1 MSNQSGSNQSGSDE
15 KVARCPIPEVRRI
28 PNDGTP
34 LCPSSTFATWR
45 EEGAATPLEYS
56 DGHVGMIINR
66 YELARMVLE
75 DKRFSQSPPRMPA
88 HHGDVL
94 TKGYELTSGN
104 ELDAGNVLGLDGE
117 QHARIRRTILNRY
130 SVKSARS
137 YESDMKEI
145 IAKQFEIL
153 KAQPR
158 PVDITEHYSQPISA
172 AGHMRV
178 LGIPEK
184 FRSRYSELFV
194 EESETDQKIAFL
206 REVLAV
212 KKNELAEDVLSDLLR
227 TDLTVPEIEGLT
239 LSLMVSG
246 RDSVAYMI
254 STAMTALLNNPDQL
268 EALKNNPEL
277 IHGGMEEFMRV
288 GAMFLT
294 VFPRTATE
302 DVEFGDVKIPAGVS
316 VSVSPVAANHD
327 ERQFSDPDRFDLS
340 RDAFGHMGFGHGIHG
355 CVGQQVARVEIKTAV
370 MQLIS
375 NTSGLRLIKAE
386 QNEPIP
392 FAHPVATYDAGEV
405 IVDWN

>member
-1 MSNQSGSNQSGSDE
+1 MSNQSGSDE
-15 KVARCPIPEVRRI
+15 KVARCPMPEVRRI

-45 EEGAATPLEYS
+45 DEGAATPLEYS

-145 IAKQFEIL
+145 VAKQFEIL
-153 KAQPR
+153 IAQPR

-194 EESETDQKIAFL
+194 EESETDQKIEFL

-268 EALKNNPEL
+268 EALKNDPEL

-302 DVEFGDVKIPAGVS
+302 DIEFGDVKIPAGLS

>member
-1 MSNQSGSNQSGSDE
+1 MSNQSGSDE
-15 KVARCPIPEVRRI
+15 KVARCPMPEVRRI

-45 EEGAATPLEYS
+45 DEGAATPLEYS

-145 IAKQFEIL
+145 VAKQFEIL
-153 KAQPR
+153 IAQPR

-194 EESETDQKIAFL
+194 EESETDQKIEFL

-268 EALKNNPEL
+268 EALKNDPEL

-302 DVEFGDVKIPAGVS
+302 DIEFGDVKIPAGLS

-370 MQLIS
+370 MHLIS

>member
-1 MSNQSGSNQSGSDE
+1 MDEVKNQVS
-15 KVARCPIPEVRRI
+15 ACPAHNVRRI

-34 LCPSSTFATWR
+34 LCPSPTFAIWR
-45 EEGAATPLEYS
+45 DEGAATPLEYS
-56 DGHVGMIINR
+56 DGHQGMIINR
-66 YELARMVLE
+66 YELARLILE

-88 HHGDVL
+88 HHGDVS
-94 TKGYELTSGN
+94 TKGYEVTSGN

-145 IAKQFEIL
+145 IVKQFEIL
-153 KAQPR
+153 KGQPR
-158 PVDITEHYSQPISA
+158 PVDITKHYSQPISA

-178 LGIPEK
+178 LGIPEQ
-184 FRSRYSELFV
+184 FRIQYSELFV
-194 EESETDQKIAFL
+194 EESETEEKISFL

-212 KKNELAEDVLSDLLR
+212 KKDLLVEDVLSDLLR

-268 EALKNNPEL
+268 KALKDDPEL

-302 DVEFGDVKIPAGVS
+302 DIEFGDVRIPAGQS

-327 ERQFSDPDRFDLS
+327 ERQFEDPDRFDLT

-370 MQLIS
+370 MQLVS
-375 NTSGLRLIKAE
+375 NTPGLRLIEAE

-392 FAHPVATYDAGEV
+392 FAHPVATYDAGAV
-405 IVDWN
+405 IVDWD

>member
-1 MSNQSGSNQSGSDE
+1 
-15 KVARCPIPEVRRI
+15 
-28 PNDGTP
+28 
-34 LCPSSTFATWR
+34 
-45 EEGAATPLEYS
+45 
-56 DGHVGMIINR
+56 
-66 YELARMVLE
+66 
-75 DKRFSQSPPRMPA
+75 MPA

-94 TKGYELTSGN
+94 TKGYEVTSGN

-145 IAKQFEIL
+145 IAKQFEIF
-153 KAQPR
+153 KTQPR
-158 PVDITEHYSQPISA
+158 PVDLTEFYSQPISA

-184 FRSRYSELFV
+184 FRARYSELFV
-194 EESETDQKIAFL
+194 EESETAEKVEFL

-268 EALKNNPEL
+268 EELKVAKKAFSEA
-277 IHGGMEEFMRV
+277 
-288 GAMFLT
+288 GAHSTTCYFCL
-294 VFPRTATE
+294 
-302 DVEFGDVKIPAGVS
+302 GD
-316 VSVSPVAANHD
+316 D
-327 ERQFSDPDRFDLS
+327 
-340 RDAFGHMGFGHGIHG
+340 
-355 CVGQQVARVEIKTAV
+355 
-370 MQLIS
+370 IS
-375 NTSGLRLIKAE
+375 
-386 QNEPIP
+386 
-392 FAHPVATYDAGEV
+392 Y
-405 IVDWN
+405 

>member
-1 MSNQSGSNQSGSDE
+1 MSNQSGSDE
-15 KVARCPIPEVRRI
+15 KVARCPMPEVRRI

-45 EEGAATPLEYS
+45 DEGAATPLEYS

-145 IAKQFEIL
+145 IANQFEIL
-153 KAQPR
+153 MAQPR
-158 PVDITEHYSQPISA
+158 PVDITKHYSQPISA

-194 EESETDQKIAFL
+194 EESETEEKIAFL

-212 KKNELAEDVLSDLLR
+212 KKHELAEDVLSDLLR

-268 EALKNNPEL
+268 EALKNDPEL

-302 DVEFGDVKIPAGVS
+302 DVDFGDVKIPAGVS

-355 CVGQQVARVEIKTAV
+355 CVGQQVARVEIKAAV
-370 MQLIS
+370 MQLVS

-392 FAHPVATYDAGEV
+392 FAHPVATYEAGEV

>member
-1 MSNQSGSNQSGSDE
+1 MSNQSGSDE
-15 KVARCPIPEVRRI
+15 KVARCPMPEVRRI

-45 EEGAATPLEYS
+45 DEGAATPLEYS

-153 KAQPR
+153 MAQPR
-158 PVDITEHYSQPISA
+158 PVDITKHYSQPISA

-194 EESETDQKIAFL
+194 EESETEEKIAFL

-212 KKNELAEDVLSDLLR
+212 KKHELAEDVLSDLLR

-268 EALKNNPEL
+268 EALKNDPEL

-302 DVEFGDVKIPAGVS
+302 DVDFGDVKIPAGVS

-355 CVGQQVARVEIKTAV
+355 CVGQQVARVEIKAAV
-370 MQLIS
+370 MQLVS

-392 FAHPVATYDAGEV
+392 FAHPVATYEAGEV

>member
-1 MSNQSGSNQSGSDE
+1 MSNQSGSDE
-15 KVARCPIPEVRRI
+15 KVARCPMPEVRRI

-45 EEGAATPLEYS
+45 DEGAATPLEYS

-145 IAKQFEIL
+145 IAKQFEVL
-153 KAQPR
+153 MAQPR

-194 EESETDQKIAFL
+194 EESETDQKIEFL

-268 EALKNNPEL
+268 EALKNDPEL

-302 DVEFGDVKIPAGVS
+302 DIEFGDVKIPAGLS

>member
-1 MSNQSGSNQSGSDE
+1 MSNQSGSDE
-15 KVARCPIPEVRRI
+15 KIARCPMPEVRRI

-137 YESDMKEI
+137 YESDLKEI

-153 KAQPR
+153 MAQPR

-184 FRSRYSELFV
+184 FRRRYSELFV
-194 EESETDQKIAFL
+194 EESETEEKIAFL

-212 KKNELAEDVLSDLLR
+212 KKHELAEDVLSDLLR

-268 EALKNNPEL
+268 EALKNDPEL

-375 NTSGLRLIKAE
+375 NTSGLRLIEAE
-386 QNEPIP
+386 QNKPIP

>member
-1 MSNQSGSNQSGSDE
+1 MSNQSGSDE
-15 KVARCPIPEVRRI
+15 KVARCPMPEVRRI

-45 EEGAATPLEYS
+45 DEGAATPLEYS

-153 KAQPR
+153 KSQPR
-158 PVDITEHYSQPISA
+158 PVDITKHYSQPISA

-194 EESETDQKIAFL
+194 EESETDQKIEFL

-268 EALKNNPEL
+268 EALKNDPEL

-302 DVEFGDVKIPAGVS
+302 DIEFGDVKIPAGLS

-370 MQLIS
+370 MHLIS

>member
-1 MSNQSGSNQSGSDE
+1 MSNQSGSDE
-15 KVARCPIPEVRRI
+15 KVARCPMPEVRRI

-45 EEGAATPLEYS
+45 DEGAATPLEYS

-153 KAQPR
+153 MAQPR
-158 PVDITEHYSQPISA
+158 PVDITKHYSQPISA

-194 EESETDQKIAFL
+194 EESETDQKIEFL

-268 EALKNNPEL
+268 EALKNDPEL

-370 MQLIS
+370 MQLVS

-392 FAHPVATYDAGEV
+392 FAHPVATYEAGEV

>member
-1 MSNQSGSNQSGSDE
+1 MSNQSGSDE
-15 KVARCPIPEVRRI
+15 KVARCPMPEVRRI

-45 EEGAATPLEYS
+45 DEGAATPLEYS

-153 KAQPR
+153 MAQPR
-158 PVDITEHYSQPISA
+158 PVDITKHYSQPISA

-194 EESETDQKIAFL
+194 EESETDQKIEFL

-212 KKNELAEDVLSDLLR
+212 KKHELAEDVLSDLLR

-268 EALKNNPEL
+268 EALKNDPEL

-302 DVEFGDVKIPAGVS
+302 DVEFGDVKIPAGLS

-370 MQLIS
+370 MQLVS
-375 NTSGLRLIKAE
+375 NTSGLRLIEAE
-386 QNEPIP
+386 QNKPIP

>member
-1 MSNQSGSNQSGSDE
+1 MSNQSGSNDNQA
-15 KVARCPIPEVRRI
+15 KCPMPEVRRI

-34 LCPSSTFATWR
+34 LCPSTTFATWR

-56 DGHVGMIINR
+56 DGHIGMIINR

-153 KAQPR
+153 KTQPR
-158 PVDITEHYSQPISA
+158 PVDITKHYSQPISA

-194 EESETDQKIAFL
+194 EESETNAKVEFL

-212 KKNELAEDVLSDLLR
+212 KKDALAEDVLSDLLR

-254 STAMTALLNNPDQL
+254 STSMTALLNNPDQL
-268 EALKNNPEL
+268 EALKNDPDL

-302 DVEFGDVKIPAGVS
+302 DVEFGDIKIPAGQS

-370 MQLIS
+370 MQLVS
-375 NTSGLRLIKAE
+375 NTSGLRLIEAE

-405 IVDWN
+405 IVDWD

>member
-1 MSNQSGSNQSGSDE
+1 MSNQSGSDE
-15 KVARCPIPEVRRI
+15 KVARCPMPEVRRI

-45 EEGAATPLEYS
+45 DEGAATPLEYS

-153 KAQPR
+153 IAQPR

-194 EESETDQKIAFL
+194 EESETDQKIEFL

-268 EALKNNPEL
+268 EALKNDPEL

-302 DVEFGDVKIPAGVS
+302 DIEFGDVKIPAGLS

>member
-1 MSNQSGSNQSGSDE
+1 MSNQSGSDE
-15 KVARCPIPEVRRI
+15 KVARCPMPEVRRI

-45 EEGAATPLEYS
+45 DEGAATPLEYS

-153 KAQPR
+153 IAQPR

-194 EESETDQKIAFL
+194 EESETDQKIEFL

-254 STAMTALLNNPDQL
+254 STAMTALLNNTDQL
-268 EALKNNPEL
+268 EALKNDPEL

-302 DVEFGDVKIPAGVS
+302 DIEFGDVKIPAGLS

>member
-1 MSNQSGSNQSGSDE
+1 MSNQSGSDE
-15 KVARCPIPEVRRI
+15 KVARCPMPEVRRI

-45 EEGAATPLEYS
+45 DEGAATPLEYS

-145 IAKQFEIL
+145 IAKQFEVL
-153 KAQPR
+153 MAQPR

-194 EESETDQKIAFL
+194 EESETDQKIEFL

-268 EALKNNPEL
+268 EALKNDPEL

-302 DVEFGDVKIPAGVS
+302 DIEFGDVKIPAGLS

-370 MQLIS
+370 MHLIS

-405 IVDWN
+405 IVDWD

>member
-1 MSNQSGSNQSGSDE
+1 M
-15 KVARCPIPEVRRI
+15 PEVRRI

-153 KAQPR
+153 NVTNFDFALTGQNTTCGYQNGIIN
-158 PVDITEHYSQPISA
+158 VAITSA
-172 AGHMRV
+172 TTGV
-178 LGIPEK
+178 TN
-184 FRSRYSELFV
+184 FQYF
-194 EESETDQKIAFL
+194 
-206 REVLAV
+206 
-212 KKNELAEDVLSDLLR
+212 
-227 TDLTVPEIEGLT
+227 
-239 LSLMVSG
+239 LSLN
-246 RDSVAYMI
+246 
-254 STAMTALLNNPDQL
+254 TLL
-268 EALKNNPEL
+268 
-277 IHGGMEEFMRV
+277 
-288 GAMFLT
+288 
-294 VFPRTATE
+294 
-302 DVEFGDVKIPAGVS
+302 
-316 VSVSPVAANHD
+316 
-327 ERQFSDPDRFDLS
+327 
-340 RDAFGHMGFGHGIHG
+340 
-355 CVGQQVARVEIKTAV
+355 
-370 MQLIS
+370 
-375 NTSGLRLIKAE
+375 
-386 QNEPIP
+386 
-392 FAHPVATYDAGEV
+392 YD
-405 IVDWN
+405 IN

>member
-1 MSNQSGSNQSGSDE
+1 MSNQSGSDE
-15 KVARCPIPEVRRI
+15 KVARCPMPEVRRI

-153 KAQPR
+153 MAQPR
-158 PVDITEHYSQPISA
+158 PVDITKHYSQPISA

-194 EESETDQKIAFL
+194 EESETDQKIEFL

-212 KKNELAEDVLSDLLR
+212 KKHELAEDVLSDLLR

-268 EALKNNPEL
+268 EALKNDPEL

-302 DVEFGDVKIPAGVS
+302 DVEFGDVKIPAGLS

-370 MQLIS
+370 MQLVS
-375 NTSGLRLIKAE
+375 NTSGLRLIEAE
-386 QNEPIP
+386 QNKPIP

>member
-1 MSNQSGSNQSGSDE
+1 M
-15 KVARCPIPEVRRI
+15 PEVRRI

-153 KAQPR
+153 MAQPR
-158 PVDITEHYSQPISA
+158 PVDITKHYSQPISA

-194 EESETDQKIAFL
+194 EESETHQKIEFL

-212 KKNELAEDVLSDLLR
+212 KKHELAEDVLSDLLR

-268 EALKNNPEL
+268 EALKNDPEL

-302 DVEFGDVKIPAGVS
+302 DVDFGDVKIPAGVS

-370 MQLIS
+370 MQLVS

>member
-1 MSNQSGSNQSGSDE
+1 MSNQSGSDE
-15 KVARCPIPEVRRI
+15 KVARCPMPEVRRI

-153 KAQPR
+153 MAQPR
-158 PVDITEHYSQPISA
+158 PVDITKHYSQPISA

-194 EESETDQKIAFL
+194 EESETHQKIEFL

-212 KKNELAEDVLSDLLR
+212 KKHELAEDVLSDLLR

-268 EALKNNPEL
+268 EALKNDPEL

-302 DVEFGDVKIPAGVS
+302 DVDFGDVKIPAGVS

-370 MQLIS
+370 MQLVS

>member
-1 MSNQSGSNQSGSDE
+1 
-15 KVARCPIPEVRRI
+15 
-28 PNDGTP
+28 
-34 LCPSSTFATWR
+34 
-45 EEGAATPLEYS
+45 
-56 DGHVGMIINR
+56 
-66 YELARMVLE
+66 
-75 DKRFSQSPPRMPA
+75 MPA
-88 HHGDVL
+88 HHGQVL
-94 TKGYELTSGN
+94 ITGYELTSGN

-137 YESDMKEI
+137 YESDIKEI

-153 KAQPR
+153 KSQPR
-158 PVDITEHYSQPISA
+158 PVDITKHYSQPISA

-178 LGIPEK
+178 LGIPEQ
-184 FRSRYSELFV
+184 FRTRYSELFV
-194 EESETDQKIAFL
+194 EESETEEKIAFL

-212 KKNELAEDVLSDLLR
+212 KKDLLAEDVLSDLLR

-268 EALKNNPEL
+268 EALIANPEL

-302 DVEFGDVKIPAGVS
+302 DVEFGDIKIPAGQS

-327 ERQFSDPDRFDLS
+327 ERQFEDPDRFDLS

-375 NTSGLRLIKAE
+375 NAPGLHLIKAE

-392 FAHPVATYDAGEV
+392 FAHPVATYEAGAV
-405 IVDWN
+405 IVDWK

>member
-1 MSNQSGSNQSGSDE
+1 MSNQSGSDE
-15 KVARCPIPEVRRI
+15 KVARCPMPEVRRI

-56 DGHVGMIINR
+56 DGHIGMIINR

-145 IAKQFEIL
+145 IAKQFAIL
-153 KAQPR
+153 MAQPR

-194 EESETDQKIAFL
+194 EESETDQKIEFL

-212 KKNELAEDVLSDLLR
+212 KKHELAEDVLSDLLR

-268 EALKNNPEL
+268 EALKNDPEL

-302 DVEFGDVKIPAGVS
+302 DIEFGDVKIPAGLS

>member
-1 MSNQSGSNQSGSDE
+1 MSNQSGSDE
-15 KVARCPIPEVRRI
+15 KVARCPMPEVRRI

-153 KAQPR
+153 MAQPR
-158 PVDITEHYSQPISA
+158 PVDITRHYSQPISA

-194 EESETDQKIAFL
+194 EESETDQKIEFL

-212 KKNELAEDVLSDLLR
+212 KKHELAEDVLSDLLR

-268 EALKNNPEL
+268 EALKNDPEL

-302 DVEFGDVKIPAGVS
+302 DVDFGDVKIPAGVS

-370 MQLIS
+370 MQLVS

-392 FAHPVATYDAGEV
+392 FAHPVATYEAGEV

>member
-1 MSNQSGSNQSGSDE
+1 MSNQSGSDE
-15 KVARCPIPEVRRI
+15 KVARCPMPEVRRI

-153 KAQPR
+153 MAQPR
-158 PVDITEHYSQPISA
+158 PVDITKHYSQPISA

-212 KKNELAEDVLSDLLR
+212 KKHELAEDVLSDLLR

-268 EALKNNPEL
+268 EALKNDPEL

-302 DVEFGDVKIPAGVS
+302 DVEFGDVKIPAGLS

-370 MQLIS
+370 MQLVS

>member
-1 MSNQSGSNQSGSDE
+1 MSNQSGSDE
-15 KVARCPIPEVRRI
+15 KIARCPMPEVRRI

-153 KAQPR
+153 MAQPR
-158 PVDITEHYSQPISA
+158 PVDITKHYSQPISA

-194 EESETDQKIAFL
+194 EESETEEKIAFL

-268 EALKNNPEL
+268 EALKNDPEL

-375 NTSGLRLIKAE
+375 NTSGLRLIEAE
-386 QNEPIP
+386 QNKPIP

>member
-1 MSNQSGSNQSGSDE
+1 MSSESGDN
-15 KVARCPIPEVRRI
+15 VARCPMPEVRRI

-56 DGHVGMIINR
+56 DGHIGMIINR

-88 HHGDVL
+88 HHGDIS
-94 TKGYELTSGN
+94 TKGYEVTSGN

-145 IAKQFEIL
+145 ITKQFEIL
-153 KAQPR
+153 KTQRR
-158 PVDITEHYSQPISA
+158 PVNITKHYSEPISA
-172 AGHMRV
+172 AGHIRV
-178 LGIPEK
+178 LGIPKK

-194 EESETDQKIAFL
+194 EESETNEKIDFL
-206 REVLAV
+206 REVLSV
-212 KKNELAEDVLSDLLR
+212 KKDELAEDVLSDLLR
-227 TDLTVPEIEGLT
+227 TDLTVPEVEGLT

-254 STAMTALLNNPDQL
+254 STAITALLNNPDQL
-268 EALKNNPEL
+268 EVLKKDPEL

-294 VFPRTATE
+294 VFPRTAIE
-302 DVEFGDVKIPAGVS
+302 DVELDGVKIPAGLS

-340 RDAFGHMGFGHGIHG
+340 RDAFGHLGFGHGIHG
-355 CVGQQVARVEIKTAV
+355 CVGQQVARVEIKNAV

-375 NTSGLRLIKAE
+375 NTPGLRLIKAE

-392 FAHPVATYDAGEV
+392 FAHPVATYHAGAV
-405 IVDWN
+405 IVDWD

>member
-1 MSNQSGSNQSGSDE
+1 MSNQSGSDE
-15 KVARCPIPEVRRI
+15 KVARCPMPEVRRI

-45 EEGAATPLEYS
+45 DEGAATPLEYS

-153 KAQPR
+153 MAQPR
-158 PVDITEHYSQPISA
+158 PVDITKHYSQPISA

-194 EESETDQKIAFL
+194 EESETDQKIEFL

-212 KKNELAEDVLSDLLR
+212 KKHELAEDVLSDLLR

-268 EALKNNPEL
+268 EALKNDPEL

-302 DVEFGDVKIPAGVS
+302 DVEFGDVKIPAGLS

-370 MQLIS
+370 MQLVL
-375 NTSGLRLIKAE
+375 NTSGLRLIEAE
-386 QNEPIP
+386 QNKPIP

>member
-1 MSNQSGSNQSGSDE
+1 MSNQSGSDE
-15 KVARCPIPEVRRI
+15 KVARCPMPEVRRI

-153 KAQPR
+153 MAQPR
-158 PVDITEHYSQPISA
+158 PVDITKHYSQPISA

-184 FRSRYSELFV
+184 FRRRYSELFV
-194 EESETDQKIAFL
+194 EESETDQKIEFL

-212 KKNELAEDVLSDLLR
+212 KKHELAEDVLSDLLR

-268 EALKNNPEL
+268 EALKNDPEL

-375 NTSGLRLIKAE
+375 NTSGLRLIEAE
-386 QNEPIP
+386 QNKPIP

>member
-1 MSNQSGSNQSGSDE
+1 MSNQSGSDE
-15 KVARCPIPEVRRI
+15 KVARCPMPEVRRI

-153 KAQPR
+153 MAQPR
-158 PVDITEHYSQPISA
+158 PVDITKHYSQPISA

-194 EESETDQKIAFL
+194 EESETEEKIAFL

-212 KKNELAEDVLSDLLR
+212 KKHELAEDVLSDLLR

-268 EALKNNPEL
+268 EALKNDPEL

-302 DVEFGDVKIPAGVS
+302 DVDFGDVKIPAGVS

-370 MQLIS
+370 MQLVS

-392 FAHPVATYDAGEV
+392 FAHPVATYEAGEV

>member
-1 MSNQSGSNQSGSDE
+1 M
-15 KVARCPIPEVRRI
+15 PEVRRI

-153 KAQPR
+153 MAQPR
-158 PVDITEHYSQPISA
+158 PVDITKHYSQPISA

-194 EESETDQKIAFL
+194 EESETEEKIAFL

-268 EALKNNPEL
+268 DALKNDPEL

-375 NTSGLRLIKAE
+375 NTSGLRLIEAE
-386 QNEPIP
+386 QNKPIP
-392 FAHPVATYDAGEV
+392 FAHPVATYEAGEV

>member
-1 MSNQSGSNQSGSDE
+1 MSNQSGSDE
-15 KVARCPIPEVRRI
+15 KIARCPMPEVRRI

-56 DGHVGMIINR
+56 DGHIGMIINR

-145 IAKQFEIL
+145 IAQQFEIL
-153 KAQPR
+153 MAQPR
-158 PVDITEHYSQPISA
+158 PVDITKHYSQPISA

-194 EESETDQKIAFL
+194 EESETEEKIAFL

-212 KKNELAEDVLSDLLR
+212 KKHELAEDVLSDLLR

-268 EALKNNPEL
+268 EALKNDPEL

-375 NTSGLRLIKAE
+375 NTSGLRLIEAE
-386 QNEPIP
+386 QNKPIP
-392 FAHPVATYDAGEV
+392 FAHPVATYEAGEV

>member
-1 MSNQSGSNQSGSDE
+1 MSNQSGSDE
-15 KVARCPIPEVRRI
+15 KVARCPMPEVRRI

-45 EEGAATPLEYS
+45 DEGAATPLEYS

-153 KAQPR
+153 IAQPR

-194 EESETDQKIAFL
+194 EESETDQKIEFL

-268 EALKNNPEL
+268 EALKNDPEL

-302 DVEFGDVKIPAGVS
+302 DIEFGDVKIPAGLS

-370 MQLIS
+370 MHLIS

>member
-1 MSNQSGSNQSGSDE
+1 M
-15 KVARCPIPEVRRI
+15 PEVRRI

-137 YESDMKEI
+137 YESDLKEI

-153 KAQPR
+153 MAQPR

-184 FRSRYSELFV
+184 FRRRYSELFV
-194 EESETDQKIAFL
+194 EESETEEKIAFL

-212 KKNELAEDVLSDLLR
+212 KKHELAEDVLSDLLR

-268 EALKNNPEL
+268 EALKNDPEL

-375 NTSGLRLIKAE
+375 NTSGLRLIEAE
-386 QNEPIP
+386 QNKPIP

>member
-1 MSNQSGSNQSGSDE
+1 MSNQSGSDE
-15 KVARCPIPEVRRI
+15 KVARCPMPEVRRI

-153 KAQPR
+153 MAQPR
-158 PVDITEHYSQPISA
+158 PVDITKHYSQPISA

-194 EESETDQKIAFL
+194 EESETHQKIEFL

-212 KKNELAEDVLSDLLR
+212 KKHELAEDVLSDLLR

-268 EALKNNPEL
+268 EALKNDPEL

-302 DVEFGDVKIPAGVS
+302 DVDFGDVKIPAGVS

-370 MQLIS
+370 MQLVS

-392 FAHPVATYDAGEV
+392 FAHPVATYEAGEV

>member
-1 MSNQSGSNQSGSDE
+1 M
-15 KVARCPIPEVRRI
+15 PEVRRI

-153 KAQPR
+153 MAQPR
-158 PVDITEHYSQPISA
+158 PVDITKHYSQPISA

-184 FRSRYSELFV
+184 FRRRYSELFV
-194 EESETDQKIAFL
+194 EESETDQKIEFL

-212 KKNELAEDVLSDLLR
+212 KKHELAEDVLSDLLR

-268 EALKNNPEL
+268 EALKNDPEL

-375 NTSGLRLIKAE
+375 NTSGLRLIEAE
-386 QNEPIP
+386 QNKPIP

>member
-1 MSNQSGSNQSGSDE
+1 MSNQSGSDE
-15 KVARCPIPEVRRI
+15 KVARCPMPEVRRI

-153 KAQPR
+153 KSQPR
-158 PVDITEHYSQPISA
+158 PVDITKHYSQPISA

-194 EESETDQKIAFL
+194 EESETEEKIAFL

-212 KKNELAEDVLSDLLR
+212 KKHELAEDVLSDLLR

-268 EALKNNPEL
+268 EALKNDPEL

-370 MQLIS
+370 MQLVS

-392 FAHPVATYDAGEV
+392 FAHPVATYEAGEV